1 LAKRPESSDGT
12 PVKITHLNPA
22 LTKGGAEKVLVDLAN
37 LAVARG
43 HEVNIVSA
51 RKVDPALLQD
61 QVDPRVKLH
70 FVTSEGSG
78 KYAAYAAMLPWLAR
92 NWPWLRQQDVVHCHM
107 TYGALLGSAIRL
119 GRSISGR
126 KTPLIV
132 ETFHGVGMPIRPW
145 QRSLAALQAAACRD
159 GYALMA
165 EDDYWRDF
173 AAGHPFLPLAT
184 IANGIAQ
191 PPKSSK
197 AERLAYRREAG
208 IPGDAPVIG
217 TVGRLRAERN
227 PLATVAAFAAAAR
240 ELGPDVHFLM
250 AGDGPMT
257 DAVRAEGD
265 RLGLAGRLHLP
276 GLAVKPW
283 VAATVLDLYVSMNV
297 GPITGIA
304 GLEAAASGVPVIAL
318 QATADYAGGAQDWI
332 WSDADPA
339 KVGAEAARLLQ
350 APQERQAM
358 AARQAAYV
366 RAHHSADAMFDSY
379 LALYKQA
386 GAGR

>member
-1 LAKRPESSDGT
+1 M
-12 PVKITHLNPA
+12 KITHLNPA

-37 LAVARG
+37 LAVAQG
-43 HEVNIVSA
+43 HEVSIVSA

-70 FVTSEGSG
+70 FVTDLATG
-78 KYAAYAAMLPWLAR
+78 KGASYAAMLPWLAR
-92 NWPWLRQQDVVHCHM
+92 NWRWLREQDVVHCHL

-119 GRSISGR
+119 RRSIAGSQ
-126 KTPLIV
+126 TPRIL

-145 QRSLAALQAAACRD
+145 QRTLAALQAAACRD

-173 AAGHPFLPLAT
+173 ASGHPFLPLA
-184 IANGIAQ
+184 IIPNGIAA
-191 PPKSSK
+191 PPKSSA

-208 IPGDAPVIG
+208 IPDSALAIG

-227 PLATVAAFAAAAR
+227 PFATLAAFAEAAR
-240 ELGPDVHFLM
+240 LLGPETHFLI

-257 DAVRAEGD
+257 DAVRAEGN
-265 RLGLAGRLHLP
+265 RLGLGERLHLP

-283 VAATVLDLYVSMNV
+283 VAAAVIEVYVSMNV

-304 GLEAAASGVPVIAL
+304 GLEAAAAGVPVIAV
-318 QATADYAGGAQDWI
+318 QATADYAGGNGDWI
-332 WSDADPA
+332 WSDPNPA
-339 KVGAEAARLLQ
+339 KVGAEAARLMQ
-350 APQERQAM
+350 VPKER
-358 AARQAAYV
+358 AALGKKQAAHV
-366 RAHHSADAMFDSY
+366 RAHHSAEAMLESY
-379 LALYKQA
+379 FALYAKA
-386 GAGR
+386 GAIG

>member
-1 LAKRPESSDGT
+1 M
-12 PVKITHLNPA
+12 KITHLNPA

-37 LAVARG
+37 LAVSQG
-43 HEVNIVSA
+43 HDVSIVSA
-51 RKVDPALLQD
+51 RAVDTALLQD

-70 FVTSEGSG
+70 FVTERQTG
-78 KYAAYAAMLPWLAR
+78 KGASYAAMLPWLAR
-92 NWPWLRQQDVVHCHM
+92 NWSWLREQDVVHCHL

-119 GRSISGR
+119 RRSIAGSTKPR
-126 KTPLIV
+126 IV

-173 AAGHPFLPLAT
+173 ADGHPFLPLA
-184 IANGIAQ
+184 IIPNGIAD

-208 IPGDAPVIG
+208 IPDGAPVIG

-227 PLATVAAFAAAAR
+227 PFATLAAFAEAAR
-240 ELGPDVHFLM
+240 LLGPEVHFLI

-257 DAVRAEGD
+257 EEVRAEGN
-265 RLGLAGRLHLP
+265 RLGLGDRLHLP
-276 GLAVKPW
+276 GLAVQPW
-283 VAATVLDLYVSMNV
+283 VAAAVIDVYVSMNV

-304 GLEAAASGVPVIAL
+304 GLEAAAAGVPVIAV
-318 QATADYAGGAQDWI
+318 QATADYGAGNSDWI
-332 WSDADPA
+332 WSDPDPL
-339 KVGAEAARLLQ
+339 KVGAEAARLME
-350 APQERQAM
+350 APAERNALGKRQAEH
-358 AARQAAYV
+358 V
-366 RAHHSADAMFDSY
+366 RGHHSAQAMLADY
-379 LALYKQA
+379 LKLYAQA
-386 GAGR
+386 GA